1 MNQGGNDMYQ
11 ANDGKW
17 YPSASPSP
25 LLCDCTDIQN
35 RRCHKDGSRDLM
47 VDIQD
52 QMVLDNNNS
61 TEVDNR
67 GITGGTSD
75 MFDELN

>member
-1 MNQGGNDMYQ
+1 MVPKCVVSLLFL
-11 ANDGKW
+11 ANVLTK
-17 YPSASPSP
+17 
-25 LLCDCTDIQN
+25 QN
-35 RRCHKDGSRDLM
+35 RRCHKAGSRGLM

-75 MFDELN
+75 MFYESD

>member
-1 MNQGGNDMYQ
+1 MT
-11 ANDGKW
+11 
-17 YPSASPSP
+17 ASGTQVRRPR
-25 LLCDCTDIQN
+25 LFLVNALTKQN
-35 RRCHKDGSRDLM
+35 KRCHKAGSRDLM

>member
-1 MNQGGNDMYQ
+1 M
-11 ANDGKW
+11 
-17 YPSASPSP
+17 ASGTQVRRPR
-25 LLCDCTDIQN
+25 LFLVNALTKQN
-35 RRCHKDGSRDLM
+35 KRCHKAGSRDLM

-75 MFDELN
+75 MFDNSNRADR